1 MDRKLRSLD
10 SPAHEPIPLSMQQP
24 NAFSV
29 L

>member
-10 SPAHEPIPLSMQQP
+10 SPAYESIPLSMPQP
-24 NAFSV
+24 NTFSV